1 MMPLSHTVT
10 YEDGTRTTCTIDGI
24 TEFEKLVD
32 TVYPDWLSVD
42 HSAYNDRGTLA
53 PTSVM

>member
-1 MMPLSHTVT
+1 MPLSHTVT

-53 PTSVM
+53 PTNVM